1 LEGWQPEAI
10 GALGDTE
17 HSADRTENRI
27 GCAFAIRD
35 GLKVVI
41 VLLSAMEEFAIPYLV
56 EG

>member
-1 LEGWQPEAI
+1 MEAI

-27 GCAFAIRD
+27 GCAFAIRN
-35 GLKVVI
+35 GLKVII
-41 VLLSAMEEFAIPYLV
+41 VLLTTMEKFSIPHLV